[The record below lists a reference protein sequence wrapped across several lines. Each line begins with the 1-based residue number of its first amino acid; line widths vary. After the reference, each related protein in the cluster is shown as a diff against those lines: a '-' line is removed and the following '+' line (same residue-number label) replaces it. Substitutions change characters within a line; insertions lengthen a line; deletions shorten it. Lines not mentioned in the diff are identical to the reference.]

1 MHTTTPESHM
11 LPPISSSV
19 FETPLILL
27 PLFFRSHMTAGCLAS
42 KALFPNSGMGN
53 FGGDGDHVK
62 TELIRRGRSG
72 SWVTPFYQNIFSRPP
87 LYSEDKTFKVLIC
100 IFLPCYTFCH
110 RVKASVC
117 NMITDDQGVPPPVL
131 QIWIAGP

>member
-1 MHTTTPESHM
+1 M